1 MKYSLTSLFTI
12 NYLITSNFEKLEI
25 KKKAVD
31 NAKIKTILLKNSQ
44 NSKKLDS
51 NIVFNESSEPL
62 QIEPLLLQY
71 VLEINNGY
79 IIGLEN
85 TSKKKMKLRL
95 MLEGLEL
102 TDSLYKGRN
111 SPTFFIEP
119 KEKKTFNA
127 MIKNRFNGDLSF
139 KFELVKK

>member
-1 MKYSLTSLFTI
+1 M
-12 NYLITSNFEKLEI
+12 
-25 KKKAVD
+25 D

-51 NIVFNESSEPL
+51 NIVFNEPGEPL
-62 QIEPLLLQY
+62 KIEPLLLQY

-85 TSKKKMKLRL
+85 TSKKKIKLRL
-95 MLEGLEL
+95 TLEGLVL
-102 TDSLYKGRN
+102 TDSLYKGRI

-127 MIKNRFNGDLSF
+127 EIKNRFNGDLSF

>member
-71 VLEINNGY
+71 VLEI
-79 IIGLEN
+79 
-85 TSKKKMKLRL
+85 
-95 MLEGLEL
+95 
-102 TDSLYKGRN
+102 
-111 SPTFFIEP
+111 
-119 KEKKTFNA
+119 
-127 MIKNRFNGDLSF
+127 
-139 KFELVKK
+139 